1 MAASKRPTVRAVPDM
16 SPRPRIPSAWS
27 TRGELWKRLAE
38 ITSGIEWQ
46 RVHLSPADAALV
58 PANRTGV
65 YVISVSPPHQPTA
78 PTPESTSMSVREE
91 YAPYGFGPLV
101 ASRTVIYAGQASS
114 LRSGLRSRFQHHRT
128 APKPLLD
135 RYLRCFGATTEF
147 WYAEVRGAAELNR
160 IEALLIGTFNP
171 ICNDIAAP
179 GGRSFLATIG
189 DPIPVSRL
197 FA

>member
-1 MAASKRPTVRAVPDM
+1 M
-16 SPRPRIPSAWS
+16 SPRSPNSRAWS

-38 ITSGIEWQ
+38 ITSGIEWR

-65 YVISVSPPHQPTA
+65 YVISISPPHQSA
-78 PTPESTSMSVREE
+78 SHTPDFGVMSVRED
-91 YAPYGFGPLV
+91 YASYGLGPLV

-114 LRSGLRSRFQHHRT
+114 IRGGLRSRFQHHRT
-128 APKPLLD
+128 TPKPLLD
-135 RYLRCFGATTEF
+135 RYLRCFGTTTEF
-147 WYAEVRGAAELNR
+147 WYAEVGPATDLNR
-160 IEALLIGTFNP
+160 IEALLIKTFNP
-171 ICNDIAAP
+171 VCNDMAAP
-179 GGRSFLATIG
+179 GSRSFLATIG